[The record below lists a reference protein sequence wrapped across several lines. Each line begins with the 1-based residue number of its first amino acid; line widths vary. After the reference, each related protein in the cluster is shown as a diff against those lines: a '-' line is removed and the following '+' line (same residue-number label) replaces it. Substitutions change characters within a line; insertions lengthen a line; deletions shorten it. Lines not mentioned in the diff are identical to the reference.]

1 MSEIE
6 RYADYLHKARI
17 PIRLS
22 CRTESGWPFV
32 LSLWYLYR
40 DGMLYCATVEDARV
54 VKYLENEPRCGY
66 EIAADLPPYCGVR
79 GQARAKID
87 PDQGPEILEALLYRY
102 LGGLENPLAEAL
114 LYRYLGGLENP
125 LAENLLK
132 DVDREVALVL
142 DPINCFQWDF
152 SQRMTSVVPDMLKL
166 VEKGCP

>member
-102 LGGLENPLAEAL
+102 LGGLENPLAE
-114 LYRYLGGLENP
+114 
-125 LAENLLK
+125 NLLK